1 MNHIISDF
9 EKLFATIKND
19 KNNIHHLVAIK
30 RLIDIFER
38 KYNDDYKISI
48 RLLVIYL
55 RKQLKELE
63 QNLKQIA

>member
-1 MNHIISDF
+1 MNDIILDF

-19 KNNIHHLVAIK
+19 KNNINHLVAIK

-38 KYNDDYKISI
+38 KYNRNYKISI

-55 RKQLKELE
+55 RKKFTELE
-63 QNLKQIA
+63 QNLKEIA

>member
-9 EKLFATIKND
+9 EKLFETIKND

-38 KYNDDYKISI
+38 KYNEDYKISI